1 MDNNNLVNFANKV
14 LQKCLD
20 NVITDMKLDNLGK
33 FYVCV
38 DDDDNNAELSFYP
51 YILGKEVDSNGF
63 ALAFIDEKG
72 SITPNLNNIPDNNY
86 QVNDTKGKD
95 AIIAEKFVEQV
106 KSLI

>member
-20 NVITDMKLDNLGK
+20 NVIIDMNLDNLGK
-33 FYVCV
+33 FYICV
-38 DDDDNNAELSFYP
+38 DDDNDAELSFYP

-63 ALAFIDEKG
+63 SLAFVDEKG
-72 SITPNLNNIPDNNY
+72 NITSNLNNIPDNNY
-86 QVNDTKGKD
+86 QVRDLRSKDTV
-95 AIIAEKFVEQV
+95 IAEKFVEQV